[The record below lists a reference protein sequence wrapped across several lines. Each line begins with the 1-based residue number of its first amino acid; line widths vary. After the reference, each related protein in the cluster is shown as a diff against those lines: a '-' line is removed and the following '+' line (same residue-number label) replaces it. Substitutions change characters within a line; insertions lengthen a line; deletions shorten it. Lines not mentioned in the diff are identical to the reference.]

1 MTGINIKQKYQQ
13 KDKKVFKEYILSL
26 LSFENEEDWKVN
38 TRHYLPKVEIKD
50 YSVMIDG
57 KNFFD
62 QPVKSHMR
70 NMTIFAKLQQIK
82 EMIIQL
88 VVC

>member
-38 TRHYLPKVEIKD
+38 TRQYLPKVEIKD

-57 KNFFD
+57 KNFW
-62 QPVKSHMR
+62 S
-70 NMTIFAKLQQIK
+70 AS
-82 EMIIQL
+82 
-88 VVC
+88 